1 MKQLRLKP
9 LAGLIAAIVLTACA
23 SPPTPSTPTG
33 SVKVQANS
41 DEAIRDYT
49 KRSFEYD
56 KLATE
61 KAQLVVYTSALTRQN
76 EELKAYITS
85 QIVDVESN
93 RSKGI
98 QSNPVVGQTPKLDEA
113 LTAIN
118 SRMASLERIIA
129 NIQQIAAKTVNI
141 EDLMLLR
148 KKIADIELKLPA
160 DKTSQLS
167 NETFDAKEV
176 IVPSK
181 QSVAVKAA
189 PAPVK
194 IAMPAKAVSGTPA
207 QPFRVE
213 RQAGGW
219 EGRNGAAVAAGL
231 EYVEKQNAQA
241 NK

>member
-9 LAGLIAAIVLTACA
+9 LAALITAIVLTACA
-23 SPPTPSTPTG
+23 SPPAPSVPTG
-33 SVKVQANS
+33 AAKVQANS

-98 QSNPVVGQTPKLDEA
+98 QSNPAAGQTPKLDEA
-113 LTAIN
+113 LAAIN
-118 SRMASLERIIA
+118 NRMASLERIIA
-129 NIQQIAAKTVNI
+129 SIQQIAAKSVNI

-167 NETFDAKEV
+167 NETFDAKET
-176 IVPSK
+176 IVPPK
-181 QSVAVKAA
+181 QTVSTKAIPAAAKVVMPTKAA
-189 PAPVK
+189 PTAL
-194 IAMPAKAVSGTPA
+194 AL
-207 QPFRVE
+207 PFRVE

-231 EYVEKQNAQA
+231 EYVEKQNVQA
-241 NK
+241 VK